1 MEARGPAT
9 RRQSPAVAAIVR
21 LEGGSMRLIRQL
33 AATTATLL
41 FLAGATPAGAAVSTP
56 EERLETLFVS
66 DTIKPDAFSTSFL
79 AAVPAAEVARLI
91 AGLTKAHGPLRS
103 IVPDGRGFLVRL
115 TRATVPASITL
126 DAQGKVTGLWFG
138 PATVLGGIADHAAA
152 IRALA
157 GATTLLVLS
166 DGEEKIAHQADEPL
180 AVGSAAKLAIIA
192 ALQEAITQDKLAWDQ
207 AVPLKPAWKSLPTG
221 ILQDWPA
228 GTPLTIATLA
238 NLMISISDNTATDA
252 LIDILGREAVEAV
265 TPANAPFPTTREF
278 FTLKTEENDTM
289 RAAWRSGDA
298 AARRA
303 ILAGIAETPL
313 PSAIHSATTHEVEWF
328 MSARELCRLLDA
340 TAALPAFDINPGV
353 ARPDQWRDIAFKGGS
368 EIGVLNLSSRV
379 VGQDGRVHCVVAS
392 WNDDQA
398 LDEERLIAP
407 YRAILA
413 RLAVPEKD

>member
-1 MEARGPAT
+1 
-9 RRQSPAVAAIVR
+9 
-21 LEGGSMRLIRQL
+21 MRLIRQL
-33 AATTATLL
+33 AATTAILL
-41 FLAGATPAGAAVSTP
+41 SLACATPAGAAVSAP
-56 EERLETLFVS
+56 EARLETLFAS
-66 DTIKPDAFSTSFL
+66 DRIKPDAFSASFL
-79 AAVPAAEVARLI
+79 ADVPAAEVARLI
-91 AGLTKAHGPLRS
+91 AGLTDAHGPLQS
-103 IVPDGRGFLVRL
+103 IVPDGSGFLVRL
-115 TRATVPASITL
+115 TRATVHASITL
-126 DAQGKVTGLWFG
+126 DAQGKITGLWFG
-138 PATVLGGIADHAAA
+138 PAAVLGGIADHAAS
-152 IRALA
+152 IRALP

-166 DGEEKIAHQADEPL
+166 DGKEEIAHLADEPF
-180 AVGSAAKLAIIA
+180 AVGSAAKLAILA
-192 ALQEAITQDKLAWDQ
+192 ALQTEIAQGKLTWDQ

-228 GTPLTIATLA
+228 GTPLTVATLA

-265 TPANAPFPTTREF
+265 TPANAPFPTTRQF
-278 FTLKTEENDTM
+278 FTLKTEDNGAL

-303 ILAGIAETPL
+303 ILAGIADAPL
-313 PSAIHSATTHEVEWF
+313 PSAISSTTTHEVEWF

-392 WNDDQA
+392 WNDDEA
-398 LDEERLIAP
+398 LDDERLIAP